1 MEHLKDDFLAG
12 LLDIPDIICEEIP
25 AVLPPTTKATKK
37 RVALADV
44 DTNVVEDEVN
54 HQAKKKKITTS
65 AVEGTEKKQKKT
77 KTASKKT
84 PAVILDFAEFDQ
96 EAQKTTLRDKMCKD
110 VKRVLQTGV
119 KMEST
124 ITDLRE
130 EIEDL
135 AFQQTRMQ
143 AQIREYTRQ
152 QAAVSGNGD
161 EQSLVAEP
169 AVFLPP
175 QLQESSPSQLFL
187 APETLPFR
195 PSEPSSSLDT
205 ALLPIAIPPRN
216 AKFAELPSAE
226 IKREQLKSA
235 PEVLQKYSSLRT
247 ECKSGALTVKLAR
260 EAIFGDSV
268 LKRCTSRGWK
278 DLPALPQTELNQ
290 LKAILY
296 GQFPR
301 FWCCPE
307 QFERL
312 WPTAQEVLAQAYKHL
327 RRS

>member
-1 MEHLKDDFLAG
+1 M
-12 LLDIPDIICEEIP
+12 
-25 AVLPPTTKATKK
+25 
-37 RVALADV
+37 
-44 DTNVVEDEVN
+44 
-54 HQAKKKKITTS
+54 
-65 AVEGTEKKQKKT
+65 
-77 KTASKKT
+77 
-84 PAVILDFAEFDQ
+84 ILDFAEFDQ
-96 EAQKTTLRDKMCKD
+96 EAQKSTLMDEMCKD
-110 VKRVLQTGV
+110 MKCVLQMAV

-124 ITDLRE
+124 FTDLRE

-161 EQSLVAEP
+161 EQSLVSEP
-169 AVFLPP
+169 SVFLPP
-175 QLQESSPSQLFL
+175 QLQESSPSQLL
-187 APETLPFR
+187 VAPETLPSR
-195 PSEPSSSLDT
+195 PAEPSSSLDT

-216 AKFAELPSAE
+216 AKFAELPSVE
-226 IKREQLKSA
+226 INREQLKSA
-235 PEVLQKYSSLRT
+235 PEVLQKYSYLRT

-260 EAIFGDSV
+260 EAIFGDLV
-268 LKRCTSRGWK
+268 LKRCTPRGWK

-301 FWCCPE
+301 FWSCPE

-312 WPTAQEVLAQAYKHL
+312 WSTAQEALAQACKHL

>member
-1 MEHLKDDFLAG
+1 M
-12 LLDIPDIICEEIP
+12 
-25 AVLPPTTKATKK
+25 
-37 RVALADV
+37 ALADV

-54 HQAKKKKITTS
+54 HQAKKKKTTTS
-65 AVEGTEKKQKKT
+65 AVEGKEKQQKK
-77 KTASKKT
+77 KIASKKT
-84 PAVILDFAEFDQ
+84 PAEPTGVILNFAEFDQ
-96 EAQKTTLRDKMCKD
+96 EAQKTTLMDEMCKD
-110 VKRVLQTGV
+110 VKRVLQTVV

-124 ITDLRE
+124 ITDLQA

-152 QAAVSGNGD
+152 QAVVSGNGA
-161 EQSLVAEP
+161 EQSLVSEP
-169 AVFLPP
+169 SVFLPP
-175 QLQESSPSQLFL
+175 QLQESSPSQLFQ
-187 APETLPFR
+187 APETLPST
-195 PSEPSSSLDT
+195 PAELSLDT
-205 ALLPIAIPPRN
+205 APLPIATPPRN

-226 IKREQLKSA
+226 INREQLKSA
-235 PEVLQKYSSLRT
+235 PEVLQKYPSLRT

-268 LKRCTSRGWK
+268 LKRCIPRGWK
-278 DLPALPQTELNQ
+278 DLPALQQTELNQ

-301 FWCCPE
+301 FWPCPE

-312 WPTAQEVLAQAYKHL
+312 WL
-327 RRS
+327 RHASTSEDREDFKVHTYMHVSI